1 MIYLILLLP
10 FKDTMVCHKKRIMD
24 VFKLH
29 FDENC
34 NIIIQIS
41 IWFIIIVVIIFS
53 FIYFFFIKKGHKYGL
68 VKLDI
73 KLGNVG
79 SVEFRPNKTDLQVA
93 HRIWTELVTRKA
105 AIPIDKENDI
115 IEEIYDSWY
124 ALFQKIREFIS
135 EIPAELIR
143 KNQSTNEIVRIAT
156 QTLNEGLRPHL
167 TMWQARF
174 RTWSN
179 SKKDKMM
186 DMTPQEFQQEY
197 PQYKDIIDDILKVN
211 KQLIQYATEL
221 KKIID
226 K

>member
-1 MIYLILLLP
+1 MYL
-10 FKDTMVCHKKRIMD
+10 
-24 VFKLH
+24 FKLYL
-29 FDENC
+29 DENL
-34 NIIIQIS
+34 NLIIQIS
-41 IWFIIIVVIIFS
+41 IWLVVFVIGIVLVYILV
-53 FIYFFFIKKGHKYGL
+53 IKKIYRYNL

-79 SVEFRPNKTDLQVA
+79 SAEFRPNKTDLQIA
-93 HRIWTELVTRKA
+93 HKIWTELITRKA

-124 ALFQKIREFIS
+124 ALFQKVREFIS

-143 KNQSTNEIVRIAT
+143 KNKSTKEIIRIAT

-174 RTWSN
+174 RTWSS

-186 DMTPQEFQQEY
+186 DMTPQEFQKEY
-197 PQYKDIIDDILKVN
+197 PQYKDLIDDLMKVN
-211 KQLIQYATEL
+211 EQLMQYAQEL

>member
-1 MIYLILLLP
+1 MVYLKISN
-10 FKDTMVCHKKRIMD
+10 MD
-24 VFKLH
+24 LFKLYL
-29 FDENC
+29 DENY
-34 NIIIQIS
+34 NLIVQIS
-41 IWFIIIVVIIFS
+41 IWLIILLILIILV
-53 FIYFFFIKKGHKYGL
+53 YFLVIKKVYRYNL

-79 SVEFRPNKTDLQVA
+79 SAEFRPNKTDLQIA
-93 HRIWTELVTRKA
+93 HKIWTELITRKA

-124 ALFQKIREFIS
+124 ALFQKVREFIS

-143 KNQSTNEIVRIAT
+143 KNKSTKEIVRIAT

-174 RTWSN
+174 RTWSS

-186 DMTPQEFQQEY
+186 DMTPQEFQKEY
-197 PQYKDIIDDILKVN
+197 PQYKDLIDDLLKVN
-211 KQLIQYATEL
+211 AQLMQYAQEL

>member
-1 MIYLILLLP
+1 
-10 FKDTMVCHKKRIMD
+10 MD
-24 VFKLH
+24 LFKLY
-29 FDENC
+29 FDENF
-34 NIIIQIS
+34 NLIVQIS
-41 IWFIIIVVIIFS
+41 IWLVVFVIVILLV
-53 FIYFFFIKKGHKYGL
+53 YFLVIKKIYRYNL

-79 SVEFRPNKTDLQVA
+79 SAEFRPNKTDLQIA
-93 HRIWTELVTRKA
+93 HKIWTELITRKA

-124 ALFQKIREFIS
+124 ALFQKVREFIS

-143 KNQSTNEIVRIAT
+143 KNKSTKEIVRIAT

-174 RTWSN
+174 RTWSS
-179 SKKDKMM
+179 SKKDLMM
-186 DMTPQEFQQEY
+186 DMTPQEFQKDY
-197 PQYKDIIDDILKVN
+197 PQYKDLIDDLMKVN
-211 KQLIQYATEL
+211 AQLMQYAQEL

>member
-1 MIYLILLLP
+1 M
-10 FKDTMVCHKKRIMD
+10 KNKSDMD
-24 VFKLH
+24 LFKLY
-29 FDENC
+29 FDENF
-34 NIIIQIS
+34 NLIVQIS
-41 IWFIIIVVIIFS
+41 IWLVIFVIVILLVYFLVITKM
-53 FIYFFFIKKGHKYGL
+53 YRYNL

-79 SVEFRPNKTDLQVA
+79 SAEFRPNKTDLQIA
-93 HRIWTELVTRKA
+93 HKIWTELITRKA

-124 ALFQKIREFIS
+124 ALFQKVREFIS

-143 KNQSTNEIVRIAT
+143 KNKSTKEIVRIAT

-174 RTWSN
+174 RTWSS
-179 SKKDKMM
+179 SKKDKLM
-186 DMTPQEFQQEY
+186 DMTPQEFQKDY
-197 PQYKDIIDDILKVN
+197 PQYKDLIDDLMKVN
-211 KQLIQYATEL
+211 AQLMQYAQEL

>member
-1 MIYLILLLP
+1 
-10 FKDTMVCHKKRIMD
+10 MD
-24 VFKLH
+24 LFKLY
-29 FDENC
+29 FDENF
-34 NIIIQIS
+34 NLIVQIS
-41 IWFIIIVVIIFS
+41 IWLVVFLIVIVLV
-53 FIYFFFIKKGHKYGL
+53 YFLVIKKIYRYNL

-79 SVEFRPNKTDLQVA
+79 SAEFRPNKTDLQIA
-93 HRIWTELVTRKA
+93 HKIWTELITRKA

-124 ALFQKIREFIS
+124 ALFQKVREFIS

-143 KNQSTNEIVRIAT
+143 KDKSTKEIVRIAT

-174 RTWSN
+174 RTWSS

-186 DMTPQEFQQEY
+186 DMTPQEFQKEY
-197 PQYKDIIDDILKVN
+197 PQYKDLIDDLLNVN
-211 KQLIQYATEL
+211 AQLMQYAVEL

>member
-1 MIYLILLLP
+1 M
-10 FKDTMVCHKKRIMD
+10 KNKNDMD
-24 VFKLH
+24 LFKLY
-29 FDENC
+29 FDENF
-34 NIIIQIS
+34 NLIVQIS
-41 IWFIIIVVIIFS
+41 IWLVVFVIVISLVYFIV
-53 FIYFFFIKKGHKYGL
+53 IKKIYRYNL

-79 SVEFRPNKTDLQVA
+79 SAEFRPNKTDLQIA
-93 HRIWTELVTRKA
+93 HKIWTELITRKA

-124 ALFQKIREFIS
+124 ALFQKVREFIS

-143 KNQSTNEIVRIAT
+143 KNKSTKEIVRIAT

-174 RTWSN
+174 RTWSS

-186 DMTPQEFQQEY
+186 DMTPQEFQKDY
-197 PQYKDIIDDILKVN
+197 PQYKDLIDDLMNVN
-211 KQLIQYATEL
+211 AQLMQYAQEL

>member
-1 MIYLILLLP
+1 
-10 FKDTMVCHKKRIMD
+10 MD
-24 VFKLH
+24 LFKLYL
-29 FDENC
+29 DENY
-34 NIIIQIS
+34 NLIVQIS
-41 IWFIIIVVIIFS
+41 IWLVILFILIILVYFLVLKK
-53 FIYFFFIKKGHKYGL
+53 IYRYNL

-79 SVEFRPNKTDLQVA
+79 SAEFRPNKTDLQIA
-93 HRIWTELVTRKA
+93 HKIWTELITRKA

-124 ALFQKIREFIS
+124 ALFQKVREFIS
-135 EIPAELIR
+135 EVPAELIR
-143 KNQSTNEIVRIAT
+143 KNKSTKEIVRIAT

-174 RTWSN
+174 RTWS
-179 SKKDKMM
+179 SAKKEIAMDK
-186 DMTPQEFQQEY
+186 TPQEFQKEY
-197 PQYKDIIDDILKVN
+197 PQYKDLIDDLMKVN
-211 KQLIQYATEL
+211 TQLMQYAQEL

>member
-1 MIYLILLLP
+1 MEMYL
-10 FKDTMVCHKKRIMD
+10 
-24 VFKLH
+24 FKLYL
-29 FDENC
+29 DENL
-34 NIIIQIS
+34 NLIIQIS
-41 IWFIIIVVIIFS
+41 IWLVVFVIGIVLVYILV
-53 FIYFFFIKKGHKYGL
+53 IKKIYRYNL

-79 SVEFRPNKTDLQVA
+79 SAEFRPNKTDLQIA
-93 HRIWTELVTRKA
+93 HKIWTELITRKA

-124 ALFQKIREFIS
+124 ALFQKVREFIS

-143 KNQSTNEIVRIAT
+143 KNKSTKEIIRIAT

-174 RTWSN
+174 RTWSS

-186 DMTPQEFQQEY
+186 DMTPQEFQKEY
-197 PQYKDIIDDILKVN
+197 PQYKDLIDDLMKVN
-211 KQLIQYATEL
+211 EQLMQYAQEL

>member
-1 MIYLILLLP
+1 L
-10 FKDTMVCHKKRIMD
+10 
-24 VFKLH
+24 FKLY
-29 FDENC
+29 FDENY
-34 NIIIQIS
+34 NLIVQIS
-41 IWFIIIVVIIFS
+41 IWLILCTTLVIL
-53 FIYFFFIKKGHKYGL
+53 IYFLVLRKIYRYNL

-79 SVEFRPNKTDLQVA
+79 SAEFRPNKTDLQIA
-93 HRIWTELVTRKA
+93 HKIWTELITRKA
-105 AIPIDKENDI
+105 AIPIDKENEI

-124 ALFQKIREFIS
+124 ALFQKVREFIS

-143 KNQSTNEIVRIAT
+143 KNKSTKEIVRIAT

-174 RTWSN
+174 RTWSS

-186 DMTPQEFQQEY
+186 DMTPQEFQKEY
-197 PQYKDIIDDILKVN
+197 PQYKDLIVDLLKVN
-211 KQLIQYATEL
+211 AQLMQYAQEL